1 MRFAVLF
8 ALVSCALAAQQQ
20 QQQRQIAITLDD
32 LPCAGG
38 CRDLSEIQ
46 SINSRILAALRGV
59 PAIGFVNESGL
70 NVRGER
76 DARVAQL
83 EQWLGA
89 GLELGNHTYSH
100 PDPNKVPLE
109 KYEDDI
115 VQGEVVLRLLLQDRP
130 NSRLYFR
137 HPFTHTGPTAEY
149 KAGID
154 RFLDSRGYTIA
165 PFTVENSD
173 WMWAYVY
180 RKALER
186 GDTAMAARVRKGYLE
201 TLETALRFAEQVSLI
216 MFQREIPQI
225 LLAHANLL
233 NADVLP
239 DLLTLLR
246 TRGYTVVSLARAMED
261 AAYTTPDRYVSRFG
275 PSWYARWAVALRL
288 PNPMAQEPDPPAWVR
303 NEYARL
309 TR

>member
-1 MRFAVLF
+1 MRTGIL
-8 ALVSCALAAQQQ
+8 LGLLSCALAAQQPN
-20 QQQRQIAITLDD
+20 RQIAITLDD

-38 CRDLSEIQ
+38 CRDLAEMQ
-46 SINSRILAALRGV
+46 SINARILAALRGV
-59 PAIGFVNESGL
+59 PAIGFVNEAGL

-76 DARVAQL
+76 DARVRLL
-83 EQWLGA
+83 EQWLEA

-100 PDPNKVPLE
+100 PDPNKLPLE
-109 KYEDDI
+109 RYQDEI
-115 VQGEVVLRLLLQDRP
+115 VQGEVVLRRLLQGRP
-130 NSRLYFR
+130 NARLYFR
-137 HPFTHTGPTAEY
+137 HPFTHTGPTADY

-154 RFLDSRGYTIA
+154 RFLDSRSYTIA

-173 WMWAYVY
+173 WMWAFVY

-186 GDTAMAARVRKGYLE
+186 GDSKMAARVRKEYVE
-201 TLETALRFAEQVSLI
+201 TLEAALQFAEQVSLK

-239 DLLTLLR
+239 DLLALVR
-246 TRGYTVVSLARAMED
+246 ARGYTVVSLAKAMAD
-261 AAYTTPDRYVSRFG
+261 GAYAAPDHYVGRFG
-275 PSWYARWAVALRL
+275 PSWYARWAVALRV
-288 PNPMAQEPDPPAWVR
+288 PDPMAQEPGLPAWVR
-303 NEYARL
+303 DEYARL

>member
-1 MRFAVLF
+1 MRSAVLF
-8 ALVSCALAAQQQ
+8 ALVSCALAAQHQK
-20 QQQRQIAITLDD
+20 QQRQIAITLDD

-38 CRDLSEIQ
+38 CRDLAEIQ
-46 SINSRILAALRGV
+46 SINARILAALRGV

-76 DARVAQL
+76 DD
-83 EQWLGA
+83 A

-109 KYEDDI
+109 KYQDDI
-115 VQGEVVLRLLLQDRP
+115 VRGEVVLRLLLQGRP

-154 RFLDSRGYTIA
+154 RFLDSHGYTIA

-186 GDTAMAARVRKGYLE
+186 GDAKMAARVRKEYLE
-201 TLETALRFAEQVSLI
+201 TLETALRFAEQVSLK

-225 LLAHANLL
+225 LLAHTNLL

-239 DLLTLLR
+239 DLLALLR
-246 TRGYTVVSLARAMED
+246 TRGYTLVSLAQAMAD
-261 AAYTTPDRYVSRFG
+261 GAYTTPDRYVNRFG

-288 PNPMAQEPDPPAWVR
+288 PNPMAQEPELPAWVR
-303 NEYARL
+303 DEYARL